1 MMVHR
6 NDGGGNRGSCAMAA
20 GAAELTARAV
30 QEFSAAVRV
39 EGLSVHY
46 GPTPALED
54 VNLTV
59 ADGEYLGIIGPNGG
73 GKSTLLKAILGL
85 VPLTAGSVSI
95 YGKSPKKSK
104 SLVGYVPQFAM
115 LDKRFPITVL
125 EVVLTG
131 CMKPGLTPLMS
142 FSKDDRHIAYKLLE
156 RVGVARLAGR
166 QIAELSG
173 GEFQKMLIARA
184 LAVNPRLML
193 LDEPTASVDPSSRQQ
208 IYDLLAELN
217 HEMTIILV
225 THDLMA
231 VSAQVR
237 SLACL
242 NGHLVYH
249 GEPELNENVAN
260 SLYGC
265 PVDLIAHGVPHRVL
279 KEHVDDGGGGHGCG
293 CGCGCEGYASGCGD
307 ERAAGAGEGGAE
319 ID

>member
-1 MMVHR
+1 MMVRR
-6 NDGGGNRGSCAMAA
+6 NDGGS
-20 GAAELTARAV
+20 GAAVAIKAAREV
-30 QEFSAAVRV
+30 STAVRI

-46 GPTPALED
+46 GQTPALED

-59 ADGEYLGIIGPNGG
+59 VDGEYLGIIGPNGG

-85 VPLTAGSVSI
+85 VPPTNGSVTI
-95 YGKSPKKSK
+95 YGKNPKKSK
-104 SLVGYVPQFAM
+104 SAIGYVPQFAM
-115 LDKRFPITVL
+115 LDKKFPITVL

-131 CMKPGLTPLMS
+131 RMQPGLTPFMS
-142 FSKDDRHIAYKLLE
+142 FSKEDRQIAYQLLE

-217 HEMTIILV
+217 QEMTIILV

-231 VSAQVR
+231 ISAQVR

-242 NGHLVYH
+242 NGRLVYH

-279 KEHVDDGGGGHGCG
+279 KEHDGGGHGCECDG
-293 CGCGCEGYASGCGD
+293 
-307 ERAAGAGEGGAE
+307 RAAGDGGDGEGGAE
-319 ID
+319 N